1 MILAV
6 ALEAMFLSFFNSIE
20 NTGETAKEGSGRHDV
35 SGALV
40 VTMVFI
46 IIDED
51 TDMILWNAG

>member
-6 ALEAMFLSFFNSIE
+6 ALEAMFLSFFNPIDDA
-20 NTGETAKEGSGRHDV
+20 GETAKEGSGRNDV

-46 IIDED
+46 IIDENAD
-51 TDMILWNAG
+51 TIFWNAG

>member
-6 ALEAMFLSFFNSIE
+6 ALEAMFLSFFNPIDD
-20 NTGETAKEGSGRHDV
+20 TGETAKEGSGRHDV

-40 VTMVFI
+40 VTMDLL
-46 IIDED
+46 IDED

>member
-1 MILAV
+1 MILA
-6 ALEAMFLSFFNSIE
+6 AAMEAKFHSVFKLFYD
-20 NTGETAKEGSGRHDV
+20 TGEKAKMGSSRHDV

-40 VTMVFI
+40 VTKVFI